1 MRFSKTILLGAASAL
16 GLATAAAAQ
25 DDTLQSVGISVGLLG
40 NPFFVAT
47 IKGIEDA
54 VEEINPDA
62 RVTSVSADY
71 DLNKQVSQMDNFV
84 ASGVD
89 VIMLN
94 AVDANAIEPAVTRAK
109 KAGAVVAAFDV
120 SAPGADV
127 TVMTDNVAA
136 GRKACQ
142 YIVDNIGGEGDVVI
156 INGPASSSILDRVKG
171 CKEVFSENEGINILS
186 EDQNAG
192 GSREGGLDV
201 MQGLL
206 TRFDHID
213 GVFAINDPTA
223 LGAELAARQLDRDE
237 FIITGV
243 DGAPDIEE
251 ALSSGNSLIKASAS
265 QDPYTMAGKAMEMAN
280 QVLKGETPEEATVL
294 IEPKLIT
301 SENIGDYTGWT
312 DQR

>member
-1 MRFSKTILLGAASAL
+1 MRSIKTLMCGTAMAVGLAASAS
-16 GLATAAAAQ
+16 AQ
-25 DDTLQSVGISVGLLG
+25 DKTLESVGISVGLLG

-47 IKGIEDA
+47 IEGITDA
-54 VEEINPDA
+54 AKEINPDVQ
-62 RVTSVSADY
+62 VTAVSADY
-71 DLNKQVSQMDNFV
+71 DLNKQVSQIDNFI
-84 ASGVD
+84 AAGTD
-89 VIMLN
+89 IIMLN
-94 AVDANAIEPAVTRAK
+94 AVDASAIEPAVTRAK
-109 KAGAVVAAFDV
+109 DAGVVVAAFDV
-120 SAPGADV
+120 SAPGAEV

-156 INGPASSSILDRVKG
+156 VNGPASSSILDRVQG
-171 CKEVFSENEGINILS
+171 CKEVFEGTEGINVLS
-186 EDQNAG
+186 DDQNAG

-223 LGAELAARQLDRDE
+223 LGVELAARQLNRDE

-251 ALSSGNSLIKASAS
+251 ALESGNSLIKASAS
-265 QDPYTMAGKAMEMAN
+265 QDPYTMAAQSMELAY
-280 QVLKGETPEEATVL
+280 QVFQGTPPDESTVL
-294 IEPKLIT
+294 IDPELIT

-312 DQR
+312 DPR